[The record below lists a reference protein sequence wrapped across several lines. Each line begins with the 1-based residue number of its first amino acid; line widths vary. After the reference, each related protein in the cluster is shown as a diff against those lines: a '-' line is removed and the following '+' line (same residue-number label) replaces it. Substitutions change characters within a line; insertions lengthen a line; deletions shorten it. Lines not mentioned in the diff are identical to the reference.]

1 MTNKTETTE
10 IIHGNEHVEAFVLAP
25 STIETIVGHFGQV
38 AQIRKT
44 IEELTELS
52 LVIQHW
58 LDKKATAGDVVE
70 EIADVLIVA
79 QQMRAIFG
87 VVDVDETVALKIDR
101 TLSMIPKRVGGTK

>member
-1 MTNKTETTE
+1 
-10 IIHGNEHVEAFVLAP
+10 LAP
-25 STIETIVGHFGQV
+25 ATIETIVSHFGQI

-52 LVIQHW
+52 LAIQHW